1 MLSQSQKTQQ
11 TFGIQGAQ
19 SLPIVKT
26 ILTVDGRV
34 LLFSNLFN
42 PAESDEIFREL
53 LNTTQWR
60 QDSIKI
66 YGKSVLLPRKT
77 AWYGDEDK
85 TYAYSGIEMHPQPWT
100 AVLET
105 VKSRI
110 EPFTDVTFNSVLLN
124 LYRNGQDSVSWHADD
139 EPELGQNPVIA
150 SVSFG
155 ANRQFVLKHKWRKD
169 LDKIAIDLTHGS
181 FLLMEGA
188 TQHNWLHQVPK
199 TKKNVSERINLTFR
213 VIY

>member
-1 MLSQSQKTQQ
+1 MLSQSKRMQEISDTHEIQ
-11 TFGIQGAQ
+11 T
-19 SLPIVKT
+19 LPIVDT

-34 LLFSNLFN
+34 LLYQNLFN
-42 PAESDEIFREL
+42 SDESNKIFQEL

-60 QDSIKI
+60 QDAIKI
-66 YGKSVLLPRKT
+66 FGRSVLLPRKT

-100 AVLET
+100 AALET
-105 VKSRI
+105 IKSRI
-110 EPFTDVTFNSVLLN
+110 EPFTEVTFNSVLLN
-124 LYRNGQDSVSWHADD
+124 LYRNGQDSVSWHSDE

-155 ANRQFVLKHKWRKD
+155 ATRQFVLKHKSRKD
-169 LDKIAIDLTHGS
+169 MGKISIDLTHGS
-181 FLLMEGA
+181 LLLMEGA

-199 TKKNVSERINLTFR
+199 TKKNISERINLTFR